1 MSILSPQAARIPIG
15 IAADGAPVLITKS
28 WFDLIAVQ
36 LYERAGGAGGPSTT
50 ELVESSFEDA
60 GINEMQ
66 ALQYTFEDGQ
76 NQRPTPEIGNDFQIE
91 NVAELRE
98 RIARLE
104 SAVQSLQ
111 QGLTS

>member
-1 MSILSPQAARIPIG
+1 MSTLSPQAARIPIG
-15 IAADGAPVLITKS
+15 IDAEGRPVLVTKS

-36 LYERAGGAGGPSTT
+36 LYERAGGASGPSTT

-66 ALQYTFEDGQ
+66 SLQYAFEDGQ
-76 NQRPTPEIGNDFQIE
+76 NQRPASEVVSDFQIE

-104 SAVQSLQ
+104 SAMQSLQ